1 MGWGPGH
8 HIAYLR
14 VHSRAS
20 SLYFSRS
27 VLYILAIS
35 GTRGSSGLGSH
46 KSEQIDNSTEKE
58 NFALTKYLKT
68 LFLNQSRLIVE
79 QNNLSIIFQN

>member
-1 MGWGPGH
+1 MLTINAPHH

-20 SLYFSRS
+20 SLYFVLS

-35 GTRGSSGLGSH
+35 GTRGSSGLASVI
-46 KSEQIDNSTEKE
+46 SEQMDSN
-58 NFALTKYLKT
+58 T
-68 LFLNQSRLIVE
+68 LEIVKAGDHCDLRISRQILP
-79 QNNLSIIFQN
+79 LLFIFG